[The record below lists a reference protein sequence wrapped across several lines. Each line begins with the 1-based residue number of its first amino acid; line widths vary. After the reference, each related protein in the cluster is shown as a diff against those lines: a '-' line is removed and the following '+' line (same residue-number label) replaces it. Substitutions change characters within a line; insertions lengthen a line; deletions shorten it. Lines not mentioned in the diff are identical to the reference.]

1 MVDAARLFSTW
12 HEPEKVRELASIVVV
27 ARPGS
32 GSPGPGDLEAAGLG
46 GDRVIVCLDRTPDVS
61 ASGIRQDVKGGRSI
75 EGKVSPA
82 VERYI
87 ATHHLYAE

>member
-1 MVDAARLFSTW
+1 DAARLFSTW
-12 HEPEKVRELASIVVV
+12 HQPEKVRELATIVVV

-32 GSPGPGDLEAAGLG
+32 GSPRPADLEAAGLD
-46 GDRVIVCLDRTPDVS
+46 GDGVIVCLDRTPDVS
-61 ASGIRQDVKGGRSI
+61 ASVIRGDVKGGRSI
-75 EGKVSPA
+75 VGKVPPA